1 VTLNAREVLDDCRV
15 GLSMLED
22 ETDVRRWRVHW
33 AAAVALI
40 RAVGHVLDKVD
51 GEDPIVKQAANAA
64 FERWKGTDPKH
75 EIFREFIDRER
86 NNLLK
91 EYRSDVH
98 PHAEVALAVEY
109 SAQSADSGV
118 PLRYT
123 QVAKLD
129 ENIYRPLLD
138 GPWEGTDARDV
149 LSEAIEWW
157 DRELTAMEREVTRRR
172 PAAK

>member
-1 VTLNAREVLDDCRV
+1 
-15 GLSMLED
+15 MLED

-51 GEDPIVKQAANAA
+51 GEDPIVRQAASAA
-64 FERWKGTDPKH
+64 FKQWKGTDPKH
-75 EIFREFIDRER
+75 QIFREFIERER

-98 PHAEVALAVEY
+98 PHAEVALAFEY
-109 SAQSADSGV
+109 SAQSADSGA
-118 PLRYT
+118 PLTYT
-123 QVAKLD
+123 QIAKLD

-149 LSEAIEWW
+149 LGEAIEWW
-157 DRELTAMEREVTRRR
+157 DKELTAIEHEVTRRR